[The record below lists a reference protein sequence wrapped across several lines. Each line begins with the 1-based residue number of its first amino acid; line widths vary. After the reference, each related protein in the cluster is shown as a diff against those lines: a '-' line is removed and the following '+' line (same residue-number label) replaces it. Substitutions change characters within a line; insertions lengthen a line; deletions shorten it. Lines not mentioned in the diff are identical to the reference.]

1 MRNKYGIQLY
11 SIRDLTSQNLE
22 EAIKAVA
29 EMGYSYVEFAGFFG
43 YTAEEV
49 RAMLDKYGVEVCSTH
64 TGWQELKPEVLADTI
79 AYHKAIGNKNIVV
92 PGFDRTE
99 ATFDE
104 MIEVFN
110 YAAPILKENGIALG
124 YHNHSY
130 EFIPTE
136 SGRVFHNE
144 LAEKTDVEIQLD
156 TFWVYNAELDPI
168 AEMEKFKTRA
178 RSIHLK
184 DGIKSGARVESGAV
198 GKSVGSGNAP
208 VLDVIKKAEELGL
221 IMIVESEGLDPTGRE
236 EVKRCIDFLKANG

>member
-43 YTAEEV
+43 HTAEEV

-168 AEMEKFKTRA
+168 TVLERLKKRVEV
-178 RSIHLK
+178 IHLK
-184 DGIKSGARVESGAV
+184 DGFLG
-198 GKSVGSGNAP
+198 GKGMALGEGEAP
-208 VLDVIKKAEELGL
+208 VKAIREKAIAMGL
-221 IMIVESEGLDPTGRE
+221 TMVVESETLNPDGIS
-236 EVKRCIDFLKANG
+236 EVGRCIDYLKSLEN